1 MSCQSSGK
9 TPPDEVFSQSFTNSN
24 LPVTGIHFLA
34 STIGPRRVRLDGNR
48 PRTHP
53 SPKPP
58 RKPARKPSASKSGP
72 RGRDLHN
79 PLTDIS
85 RRLEVISAVA
95 VTAEVAL
102 RAQNCEQDADI
113 AL

>member
-1 MSCQSSGK
+1 MATPDSSG
-9 TPPDEVFSQSFTNSN
+9 VQ
-24 LPVTGIHFLA
+24 
-34 STIGPRRVRLDGNR
+34 RWRVRLDGNR

-79 PLTDIS
+79 PLTDNPAPRGYQRRRRYRRS
-85 RRLEVISAVA
+85 RTQSAELRTGRRHRPMTSPPGRNTAYVSGK
-95 VTAEVAL
+95 VTYRFRQFL
-102 RAQNCEQDADI
+102 R
-113 AL
+113 